1 MKTEDIQNELSNK
14 GLRATLHN
22 VAILEVIRKLE
33 NHPTAGNIIDLV
45 KEEHPTISSKT
56 VYDVLN
62 VFIDKGLIRKV
73 KTDNNIIRY
82 DPITEQHHHLY
93 SIKSD
98 RIEDLFDEELNTFLS
113 HYFKKKKIPEFEI
126 KDIKLQIIGKFKNSK

>member
-82 DPITEQHHHLY
+82 D
-93 SIKSD
+93 
-98 RIEDLFDEELNTFLS
+98 
-113 HYFKKKKIPEFEI
+113 
-126 KDIKLQIIGKFKNSK
+126 QIGRAHV